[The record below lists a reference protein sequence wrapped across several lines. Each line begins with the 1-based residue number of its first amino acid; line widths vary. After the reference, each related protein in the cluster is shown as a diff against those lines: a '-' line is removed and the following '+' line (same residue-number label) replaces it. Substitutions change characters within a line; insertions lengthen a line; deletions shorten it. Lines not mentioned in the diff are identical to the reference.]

1 MFANTRMHMLLCPCV
16 LCAHRSELYEVAGNS
31 SSSINMHDSDPAA
44 VAAQAVAAA
53 MEFGSYSTTNGITG
67 ATVDHTAATATAA
80 ASTTSSGLSALS
92 GLSGLSAALGL
103 SSSPLNMANGL
114 SNGLTSG
121 SVNCLVNGLVN
132 GLANGY
138 SGGYAE
144 AGAGG
149 NSSSSSNILPFT
161 AGDMRSFTQV

>member
-1 MFANTRMHMLLCPCV
+1 V
-16 LCAHRSELYEVAGNS
+16 LYPYRSELYEVTSNS

-44 VAAQAVAAA
+44 VAAQAVEAA
-53 MEFGSYSTTNGITG
+53 MDFGFYNTTNDSTG
-67 ATVDHTAATATAA
+67 GAAVDHTTANTATAAAA

-114 SNGLTSG
+114 SNGLS
-121 SVNCLVNGLVN
+121 NGLFN
-132 GLANGY
+132 GLSNDLSNGSGNGY

-149 NSSSSSNILPFT
+149 NSNSNSSSNILPFT